1 MGNDAVRD
9 SRAGDVFH
17 YRWAARRCLRMVNPN
32 SNITSIVIEGSKEPD
47 LAGEYV
53 MDVTEY
59 FEATDVHHEDIA
71 YFQLKHSSKRVDQ
84 PFELSEL
91 KNTITG
97 FADRYRDHLMHPTD
111 SEGAITFSIVT
122 NRPLSDAFKDS
133 IQAIATGEKP
143 ETKFLN
149 TLKRYT
155 QLADEALQRFCAAFK
170 WADGEGNFA
179 EQKRE
184 LHFEMAAFF
193 AGVVEHEEINNVVE
207 LVQKQVLPGASGK
220 ISPENVLMC
229 LGGFTDKNQLFPA
242 PPKFEPLN
250 NPVQREQHAELLA
263 QIVNASDPIIIHAG
277 GGVGKS
283 VVCRLLADDLPTGS
297 IGIVYDCF
305 GGGEYLNVIKKR
317 HRYRDALIQ
326 IANELAVLDLC
337 ERLILRS
344 KDSEDDL
351 LRAFLTRLDSAGKK
365 LRQANPNSILALF
378 IDAADNAEMAAKD
391 FGEQGFVPQLLRQ
404 KLPIACRI
412 IALCRTERI
421 HLLAPKQNVHQLF
434 YCHLARPKRSI
445 TYASIS
451 PKPVK
456 TMAWNFIV

>member
-32 SNITSIVIEGSKEPD
+32 SKITSIVIEGSKEPD

-59 FEATDVHHEDIA
+59 SEAADDLHEEIT
-71 YFQLKHSSKRVDQ
+71 YYQLKHSSKRVHQ

-97 FADRYRDHLMHPTD
+97 FADRYRDHLNRQTV
-111 SEGAITFSIVT
+111 SGGTITFAVIT
-122 NRPLSDAFKDS
+122 NRPLSDPFKDG
-133 IQAIATGEKP
+133 IQAIAIGKKP
-143 ETKFLN
+143 KTRFLS
-149 TLKRYT
+149 TLKTYT
-155 QLADEALQRFCAAFK
+155 QLSDEALQRFCAAFK
-170 WADGEGNFA
+170 WADDEGNFT
-179 EQKRE
+179 EQKSE
-184 LHFEMAAFF
+184 LHFEMASFF
-193 AGVVEHEEINNVVE
+193 AGVVEHEEINNVAE

-229 LGGFTDKNQLFPA
+229 LGVTSKEHLFPA

-250 NPVQREQHAELLA
+250 NPIQWEQHAELLT
-263 QIVNASDPIIIHAG
+263 QIVNASEPIIIHAG

-283 VVCRLLADDLPTGS
+283 VVCRLLADDLPNGS

-305 GGGEYLNVIKKR
+305 GGGEYLNLIKKR

-326 IANELAVLDLC
+326 IANELALLDLC
-337 ERLILRS
+337 ERFILRS

-351 LRAFLTRLDSAGKK
+351 LRAFLFRLDAAGKK
-365 LRQANPNSILALF
+365 LRKANPNGILAIF

-391 FGEQGFVPQLLRQ
+391 FSDQGFVPQLLRQ
-404 KLPIACRI
+404 KLPFACRI
-412 IALCRTERI
+412 IALCRTERVN
-421 HLLAPKQNVHQLF
+421 LLDPKQNVQQLPL
-434 YCHLARPKRSI
+434 YRLAKPKRSI
-445 TYASIS
+445 T
-451 PKPVK
+451 
-456 TMAWNFIV
+456 